1 MGFIKRRKVAA
12 VFECPVCF
20 RTMLETVAYRSSQ
33 HDRRASRTH
42 GTKAYTAT
50 ACLRVLGRYD
60 RQNTAAVSS
69 LEARSLITALQ
80 RQRFVASDEQL
91 SCVIT
96 GTIPYRMVI

>member
-20 RTMLETVAYRSSQ
+20 GTMLEIAAYRSTQ

-50 ACLRVLGRYD
+50 EYLGGLGRYD

>member
-1 MGFIKRRKVAA
+1 
-12 VFECPVCF
+12 
-20 RTMLETVAYRSSQ
+20 MLEIAAYRFTQ

-50 ACLRVLGRYD
+50 EYLGGLGRYD